1 MKFTNSFKFLILF
14 LAVFVIAA
22 CGAGEVSEDTT
33 EDADSTDTTMESPE
47 EAPEDTEAAVE
58 GMLTISAAASLVDAL
73 GEITTLF
80 NEEYPDVEVDYNFG
94 GSGALMQQIIQGAPV
109 DLFFSANVDH
119 FQTVIDE
126 GYIDEENTV
135 DLLNNELV
143 LVVPAGS
150 DAVTSFED
158 LENAD
163 QIAIGNPESVPAGGY
178 SEEAFESMG
187 MMEDIESK
195 FVYAEDVRQVLN
207 YVETGNAD
215 AGMVYH
221 SDTMTTDGVDVVDAA
236 AEDLHSPI
244 VYPLGM
250 MNDTENEAAQRAFF
264 EFMQSEEAGEVF
276 NEYGFIVQ

>member
-1 MKFTNSFKFLILF
+1 MKFANGLKFLMLLF
-14 LAVFVIAA
+14 AVFVTAA
-22 CGAGEVSEDTT
+22 CGNGEVNENITDD
-33 EDADSTDTTMESPE
+33 EDSTDTTLEAPE
-47 EAPEDTEAAVE
+47 EAPEDTEATVE
-58 GMLTISAAASLVDAL
+58 GTITVSAAASLVDVL

-80 NEEYPDVEVDYNFG
+80 NEEHPDVTVDYNFG

-119 FQTVIDE
+119 FDAVVDE
-126 GYIDEENTV
+126 GYIDEENSV
-135 DLLNNELV
+135 DLLTNELV
-143 LVVPAGS
+143 LIVPS
-150 DAVTSFED
+150 DSGAVTSFDD

-163 QIAIGNPESVPAGGY
+163 QIAIGNPESVPAGEY
-178 SEEAFESMG
+178 SVEAFENMDI
-187 MMEDIESK
+187 MEGIESK

-221 SDTMTTDGVDVVDAA
+221 TDAMMSDGIDVVDAA
-236 AEDLHSPI
+236 PEDAHAPI

-250 MNDTENEAAQRAFF
+250 MNDTDNEAAQLAFF